1 MVKKLKDVNGD
12 GKRNFKDTW
21 LGEKLLGGGKTK
33 GPNLKESMAGARRE
47 SSPAPTKADA
57 TKAKPT
63 TKTTSNNTAKTT
75 ATKAT
80 PKPMTSS
87 PSPKSK
93 PMQSSAKPKT
103 NPRNMP
109 PKVDSTPPTMI
120 SPKPTPIVTG
130 VVGGN
135 RKASMSG
142 NAGAGASAKA
152 TVAAKKPKSSATM
165 PARNMSP
172 TPDKGPGVTNSPL
185 TRARMGSVTKE
196 EYGAMPPAQRKAKG
210 LPLTWADRIFSPSSN
225 FKKSKK

>member
-1 MVKKLKDVNGD
+1 MAKKLKDVNGD

-47 SSPAPTKADA
+47 SSAAPMQSPKP
-57 TKAKPT
+57 KAKPAA
-63 TKTTSNNTAKTT
+63 KTTSKPA

-80 PKPMTSS
+80 PKPKTKPMTSS
-87 PSPKSK
+87 PS
-93 PMQSSAKPKT
+93 PKT

-109 PKVDSTPPTMI
+109 PKVDSTAPTMI
-120 SPKPTPIVTG
+120 SPKPTPLVTG

-152 TVAAKKPKSSATM
+152 TVAAKKPKSSVPM

>member
-21 LGEKLLGGGKTK
+21 LGEKLLGGSKTK

-47 SSPAPTKADA
+47 SSAAPMQSPKP
-57 TKAKPT
+57 KAKPAA
-63 TKTTSNNTAKTT
+63 KTTSKPA

-80 PKPMTSS
+80 PKPKTKPVASS
-87 PSPKSK
+87 PSQKS
-93 PMQSSAKPKT
+93 

-109 PKVDSTPPTMI
+109 PKVDSTAPTMI

-152 TVAAKKPKSSATM
+152 TVAAKKPKSSVPM

>member
-57 TKAKPT
+57 PKAKTT
-63 TKTTSNNTAKTT
+63 TKTTAKTT
-75 ATKAT
+75 ATKAA
-80 PKPMTSS
+80 PKSKAKPMTSS
-87 PSPKSK
+87 VKPKS
-93 PMQSSAKPKT
+93 

-109 PKVDSTPPTMI
+109 PKVDSTAPTMI
-120 SPKPTPIVTG
+120 SPKPTPLVTG

-135 RKASMSG
+135 KKASMSG

-152 TVAAKKPKSSATM
+152 TVATKKPDAMGAKIRDVLTKGYLPGSA
-165 PARNMSP
+165 AA
-172 TPDKGPGVTNSPL
+172 
-185 TRARMGSVTKE
+185 TRANKKDQWYKAVDQAQVDMRMQRAADE
-196 EYGAMPPAQRKAKG
+196 EKRAMRRGK
-210 LPLTWADRIFSPSSN
+210 
-225 FKKSKK
+225 

>member
-57 TKAKPT
+57 PKAKTT
-63 TKTTSNNTAKTT
+63 TKTTSNSTAKTT

-80 PKPMTSS
+80 PKPKAKPLTSS

-130 VVGGN
+130 VVGGS

-142 NAGAGASAKA
+142 NLGAGASAKA
-152 TVAAKKPKSSATM
+152 TVAAKKPDAMGAKIRGVLTKGYLPGSA
-165 PARNMSP
+165 A
-172 TPDKGPGVTNSPL
+172 D
-185 TRARMGSVTKE
+185 TRA
-196 EYGAMPPAQRKAKG
+196 
-210 LPLTWADRIFSPSSN
+210 
-225 FKKSKK
+225 KKSAQWYKAVDQAQVDMRMQRAADEEKRARRRGK